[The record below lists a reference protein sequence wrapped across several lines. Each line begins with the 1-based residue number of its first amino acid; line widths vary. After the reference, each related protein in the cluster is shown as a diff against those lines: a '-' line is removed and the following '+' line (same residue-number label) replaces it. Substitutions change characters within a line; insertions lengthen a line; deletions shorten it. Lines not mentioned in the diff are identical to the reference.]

1 MNLSFN
7 IDVHLFITN
16 KHQNMKTKYEIQLS
30 RATDALEILES
41 KMHEV
46 RLFLKDN
53 PDDAMHLKKMREL
66 TLDMTI
72 TLNEIEGIQEYL
84 NEINSN

>member
-1 MNLSFN
+1 
-7 IDVHLFITN
+7 
-16 KHQNMKTKYEIQLS
+16 MKATYEIQLS
-30 RATDALEILES
+30 RAKDALELLEC

-53 PDDAMHLKKMREL
+53 PDDAMQLKKMREL

-72 TLNEIEGIQEYL
+72 TLNEIEGVQEYL
-84 NEINSN
+84 DEINSI